1 MRRPS
6 ASQNLANVAQQF
18 PPKPAGQ
25 KGKGGKQNANN
36 ANSNSK
42 KFDDRSTMN
51 KRTLLKRGYIVDDRI
66 SYDEDGEMVVRNYK
80 VNKNRGGGNSA
91 TVIIENAVIT
101 TDPVSI
107 KTLSEKS
114 ANPLRKSSKRCLSS
128 VL

>member
-1 MRRPS
+1 
-6 ASQNLANVAQQF
+6 
-18 PPKPAGQ
+18 
-25 KGKGGKQNANN
+25 
-36 ANSNSK
+36 
-42 KFDDRSTMN
+42 MN
-51 KRTLLKRGYIVDDRI
+51 KRTLMKRGYLVDDRI
-66 SYDEDGEMVVRNYK
+66 TYDEDGEAIVRNYK

-114 ANPLRKSSKRCLSS
+114 VNPQRKSSRRFSCS